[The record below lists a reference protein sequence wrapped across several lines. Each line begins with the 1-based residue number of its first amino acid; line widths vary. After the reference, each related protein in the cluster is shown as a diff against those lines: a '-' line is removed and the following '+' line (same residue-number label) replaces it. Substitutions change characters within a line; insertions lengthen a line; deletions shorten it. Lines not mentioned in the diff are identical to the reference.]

1 MSNLSRSFS
10 KHLSS
15 VMTGFGGLAK
25 IDVIQTQE
33 TLSLDRG
40 EEVGKETCVLTFLR
54 IIWPLAHHRGKYRV
68 KHGGHS
74 PALIYLPWRAT
85 LVKNLKQHKTIIG
98 ASHSKL
104 SINPHLFCR
113 LIHIILTQENHA
125 L

>member
-40 EEVGKETCVLTFLR
+40 EEVREGDVRLDLFEDY
-54 IIWPLAHHRGKYRV
+54 LAPCAPQGEIQ
-68 KHGGHS
+68 G
-74 PALIYLPWRAT
+74 
-85 LVKNLKQHKTIIG
+85 
-98 ASHSKL
+98 
-104 SINPHLFCR
+104 
-113 LIHIILTQENHA
+113 
-125 L
+125 